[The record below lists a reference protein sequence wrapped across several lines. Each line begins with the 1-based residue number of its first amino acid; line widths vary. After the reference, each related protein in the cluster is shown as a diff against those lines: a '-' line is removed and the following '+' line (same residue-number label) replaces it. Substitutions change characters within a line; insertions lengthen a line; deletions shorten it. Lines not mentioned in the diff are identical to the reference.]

1 MRIVIIGAV
10 AAGTS
15 AGAKARRNND
25 FAEIIIYE
33 KDRDIS
39 YSGCGLPYYI
49 GGEIEDIGELTPRDS
64 AFFKK
69 NYEIVIQTEHEV
81 MEINK
86 DQKSLLV
93 KNLKTAEV
101 FEDYYDKLVLAT
113 GAAPFVP
120 KVEGIQQP
128 HVFFLRN
135 VQNAVAIKAF
145 LTKHKPKTAVIA
157 GTGFIGFEV
166 LENLLHREMDV
177 TIVEVADKITPNL
190 DYDMALYLENLL
202 IKKGVKLL
210 KSKSIT
216 RIDETKVSLSDG
228 QTLQADM
235 VIMATGVRPNTVLA
249 KSMGIT
255 LGETGAIQVNK
266 TMQTNI
272 PDIYACGDCIETFSA
287 ITGKPVYR
295 PLGSTANKTGRI
307 AGDAL
312 TGGDLYYRGNLSTG
326 IFKLF
331 DLTIGS
337 TGLSEREALA
347 EGFELEICHNTKPDK
362 PSYFK
367 GEEMVIKAVADKLSK
382 RLLGVQI
389 IGTKGV
395 DKRIDVFATLIT
407 YKATVDELFHLDLA
421 YAPPFSTTKDPVHY
435 TGMILENAI
444 SRGRKLMTANEL
456 ETMAEDIQ
464 IIDARSLDDFN
475 KKGSVDHAIN
485 IPQANLREKLEEL
498 DRNKVTVTY
507 CNKGV
512 TGNAA
517 QNVLLNHGFKNV
529 YNLSGGHK
537 FYVGSKENKKAT
549 DSAEKE

>member
-120 KVEGIQQP
+120 NVEGIQQP

-216 RIDETKVSLSDG
+216 RIDETKLSLSDG

-235 VIMATGVRPNTVLA
+235 VIMATGVRPNTALA
-249 KSMGIT
+249 KSMGIA
-255 LGETGAIQVNK
+255 LGETGAIQVNE

-272 PDIYACGDCIETFSA
+272 PDIYACGDCIETFSV

-337 TGLSEREALA
+337 TGLTEREALA

-367 GEEMVIKAVADKLSK
+367 GEEMVIKAVADKKSK

-444 SRGRKLMTANEL
+444 SRGRKLMTVNEL
-456 ETMAEDIQ
+456 ETMTEDIQ
-464 IIDARSLDDFN
+464 IIDARRLDDFN